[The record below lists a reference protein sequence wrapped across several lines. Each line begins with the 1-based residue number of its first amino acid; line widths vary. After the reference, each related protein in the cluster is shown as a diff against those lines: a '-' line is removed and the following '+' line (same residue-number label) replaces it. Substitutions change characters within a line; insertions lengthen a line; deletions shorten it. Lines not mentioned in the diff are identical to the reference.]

1 MVKGQRQKSNVGG
14 QTVKDIFQRSK
25 TLTVLDMAVMGVTT
39 PCKKYLVLRVW
50 QVMCEDNS

>member
-25 TLTVLDMAVMGVTT
+25 TLTALDTAVMGVTT
-39 PCKKYLVLRVW
+39 PCKKYLVLYVR